1 MGKIDFGIRGPSY
14 DGASTINGQKRG
26 WWHIPSASARPMK
39 TTLFTLFFSALL
51 FCATAADPDSK
62 ADGESAKNRLDT
74 NDPTLLNSRKTMN
87 STSQPL
93 GLRNAFVR
101 ATRDKRLKIIVIGNS
116 VTNGAPVG
124 KDEKK
129 NPSFYVSLGDW
140 FTKKFPEAQIE
151 VVPRIIF
158 AMGPEVQV
166 FRMDERV
173 IAEKP
178 DLVLVEF
185 NAASGAANS
194 AWGENG
200 PKLTDPASEGFFRR
214 LRLLLPQ
221 TDCLI
226 EMALFKTML
235 DDYRHGKDPLCAS
248 FQHAAAAHYGN
259 VYADAGKEVA
269 ARILAGEPWEAYMN
283 DGIHPNDQ
291 GYEIYSKVLLAE
303 VERQWTLFLALPES
317 EKTVTPHAMP
327 ATTLCPDPWLFA
339 RLVPAYNAL
348 HDAGFKVEETGPAK
362 YLAATQVGA
371 SGSFDASPGRI
382 VGVLMRYPGES
393 CGNLELRSGDHW
405 VRLSQKQEPHFTHG
419 EDSANHYIRALLG
432 ANGLPLSLD
441 KIEFR
446 VSNDPE
452 VAGASTVEI
461 IGFMVVER
469 PALD

>member
-1 MGKIDFGIRGPSY
+1 
-14 DGASTINGQKRG
+14 
-26 WWHIPSASARPMK
+26 MK
-39 TTLFTLFFSALL
+39 TTLFTVFYSALI
-51 FCATAADPDSK
+51 FCATAAEPPSK
-62 ADGESAKNRLDT
+62 TEEAIANNRLDT
-74 NDPTLLNSRKTMN
+74 NGSTFLNSQKAMN

-93 GLRNAFVR
+93 GLRNTFARV
-101 ATRDKRLKIIVIGNS
+101 TRDKRLKIIVIGNS

-124 KDEKK
+124 KDKKK

-140 FTKKFPEAQIE
+140 FTKTFPDAKIE

-158 AMGPEVQV
+158 AMGPEIQV

-178 DLVLVEF
+178 DLVLAEF

-200 PKLTDPASEGFFRR
+200 PKITDPAIEGFFRR
-214 LRLLLPQ
+214 LRLLLPK

-226 EMALFKTML
+226 EMALFKSML
-235 DDYRHGKDPLCAS
+235 EDYRQGKPPLCAS
-248 FQHAAAAHYGN
+248 FQHVATAHYGN
-259 VYADAGKEVA
+259 VYADAAKEVA
-269 ARILAGEPWEAYMN
+269 GRMLAGEPWEAYMN

-291 GYEIYSKVLLAE
+291 GYQIYSDVLLGE
-303 VERQWTLFLALPES
+303 VERQWALFQALPES

-339 RLVPAYNAL
+339 RLVPAYNAR
-348 HDAGFKVEETGPAK
+348 HDDGFKIEETGPAK
-362 YLAATQVGA
+362 FLAATQVGA
-371 SGSFDASPGRI
+371 SGSFDAAPGRI
-382 VGVLMRYPGES
+382 VGVLMRYTGES
-393 CGNLELRSGDHW
+393 CGNLEIRSSDQW
-405 VRLSQKQEPHFTHG
+405 VRLSQKKEPHFTHG
-419 EDSANHYIRALLG
+419 EDSANHYIRAMFG
-432 ANGLPLSLD
+432 ANSLPISLD

-452 VAGASTVEI
+452 VAGTSRVEI